1 MRLLLVALTSAALAA
16 AASSQDLAAEVEGT
30 WELTAAENVPYESE
44 LVFGRMTFDGGVL
57 RSVFVFLDPDDA
69 ELEGRIHRDRY
80 RVSDGQLLVRDAQS
94 TTVLDVVREGT
105 ELTVRD
111 LQSAVAF
118 RMRESNPDLAF
129 DPDLVGAWHGQF
141 GKEMTTLTFSPNGE
155 VVLLEADGDED
166 TDAYVV
172 AGPYLLID
180 EAAFRYSFT
189 RDGDDRHLV
198 LENLG
203 DRRTFSR
210 VSR

>member
-1 MRLLLVALTSAALAA
+1 MRPPLLALAA
-16 AASSQDLAAEVEGT
+16 ALLATPAVSQGMIGT

-44 LVFGRMTFDGGVL
+44 LVFARMTFTVDEL

-69 ELEGRIHRDRY
+69 ELEGRLHRDRY
-80 RVSDGQLLVRDAQS
+80 IVSDGQLIVRDAQS
-94 TTVLDVVREGT
+94 TTVLDVGREGT

-111 LQSAVAF
+111 VISGVVF
-118 RMRESNPDLAF
+118 RLREADPALAL
-129 DPDLVGAWHGQF
+129 DPDLVGAWHGRYF
-141 GKEMTTLTFSPNGE
+141 KEETTLTFSSEGE
-155 VVLLEADGDED
+155 VELVEADGDVD

-180 EAAFRYSFT
+180 EHAFRYSFA
-189 RDGDDRHLV
+189 RDGDARRLI

-203 DRRTFSR
+203 ERRDFAR